1 MCDES
6 CDWYSPG
13 QSTCRWKIVIVEAES
28 QVSQVFNNG
37 DVNRIEQENVSV
49 MDRGESNGLKSSSA
63 WVLETSAQSGDLIR
77 RRF

>member
-37 DVNRIEQENVSV
+37 DVNRIKQENVSV
-49 MDRGESNGLKSSSA
+49 MDR
-63 WVLETSAQSGDLIR
+63 
-77 RRF
+77 